1 MARRLVIRGDLRWSF
16 WLRATLVV
24 AACALAVLTVWIP
37 EAGAASGIL
46 DQTSLPYDMVSGFAV
61 NSDFDVA
68 QTFTAGRTGF
78 LDTIELALR
87 DEGTLDGG
95 RFTIAVVP
103 TDASGLPAGAPLASR
118 TIDACRTGI
127 GASPFEIHFGPAA
140 AIAAGTRY
148 AIVASLAPNSPRGPA
163 MAWLKGSAYANGD
176 AFTRER
182 SAPNPTWTP
191 DEDAGFSTYV
201 SATAPPTLARDGTQ
215 TSVTSATNPA
225 PPGSVTFTASVRDP
239 STPAQ
244 VPSGTVTF
252 WRVGDYAPFAEPL
265 DAHGRASH
273 TFDLPTG
280 TSTIAADYCPDT
292 DGFESS
298 GSTVDENIVQDA
310 TETNVVAEPQAVRV
324 GDSTRLT
331 ATVKDVDSSGK
342 TPTGTVQFTGDSN
355 QPIGGPVA
363 LQSSSATVTTPA
375 LSAGAHGFSASYSPS
390 DTSFVASSGNAQV
403 TVDRWASATA
413 VSVQPPQPVAGQP
426 ATFDAAVSGSSSDG
440 HHPTGEVQ
448 FVIGSTPIGP
458 RRSLD
463 GAGHASLVA
472 AGPAGTYQLH
482 ANYGGDNYFASSD
495 GAIPLTV
502 GRADTTT
509 AIASTPNPVGIG
521 GEFTIDVD
529 VGAVPP
535 GNVGLDGPVQFFVDG
550 QPDGAPID
558 LTGFTGVTVTADA
571 GNIAG
576 NATITARYLG
586 GRNTNPSSASLVETV
601 TAPAAQAPGSGGS
614 APPTSAPGSSSA
626 PTTGPNAPDAGAAL
640 AALSNALRKTV
651 GARGLRALNGLT
663 ETFAAPAA
671 GRLVQQVYSPTAPK
685 GAMPA
690 RAASTLLASGQ
701 ASFAA
706 AGPGKLK
713 LKLTAAGRRALRRT
727 DTIKLAVI
735 TRFAPAGGS
744 ATQRLDRITTRT
756 RRGSRRAAA
765 NLVIPRWAW
774 RPAAWACPSL
784 ATRPLNGAPPPC
796 Q

>member
-1 MARRLVIRGDLRWSF
+1 MFVL
-16 WLRATLVV
+16 
-24 AACALAVLTVWIP
+24 AACALAVLTVWVP
-37 EAGAASGIL
+37 EAGAASGVL
-46 DQTSLPYDMVSGFAV
+46 DQTSFPYDMVRGFAV

-78 LDTIELALR
+78 LDTIALALR

-148 AIVASLAPNSPRGPA
+148 AIVAGLAPNSPRGPA

-176 AFTRER
+176 AFTREL
-182 SAPNPTWTP
+182 SLPNPTWTA

-201 SATAPPTLARDGTQ
+201 SATAPPALQRDGTQ

-239 STPAQ
+239 STPAH
-244 VPSGTVTF
+244 VPSGTVSF

-265 DAHGRASH
+265 DANGRASH
-273 TFDLPTG
+273 TFDLSTG

-298 GSTVDENIVQDA
+298 GSTVDEHIVQDA
-310 TETNVVAEPQAVRV
+310 TETNVVAQPQAVRV
-324 GDSTRLT
+324 GDSSRLT
-331 ATVKDVDSSGK
+331 ATVKDVDTSGK
-342 TPTGTVQFTGDSN
+342 TPTGTVQFTDEGN

-363 LQSSSATVTTPA
+363 LQSGSATVTTPA
-375 LSAGAHGFSASYSPS
+375 LSAGTRGFSASYSPS

-426 ATFDAAVSGSSSDG
+426 ATFDAAVNGTSSDG
-440 HHPTGEVQ
+440 HHPSGDVQ
-448 FVIGSTPIGP
+448 FVLGSTPVGP

-463 GAGHASLVA
+463 GAGHASLIA

-482 ANYGGDNYFASSD
+482 ANYGGDNYFAAGD
-495 GAIPLTV
+495 GAVPLTV

-509 AIASTPNPVGIG
+509 AISSTPNPVGIG

-529 VGAVPP
+529 VGVVPP

-550 QPDGAPID
+550 QPDGPPID

-571 GNIAG
+571 GDIAG
-576 NATITARYLG
+576 DATITARYLG
-586 GRNTNPSSASLVETV
+586 GRNTNASSASLVQTV
-601 TAPAAQAPGSGGS
+601 TAPAAQASVGGGS
-614 APPTSAPGSSSA
+614 ASPTSAPGSSSA
-626 PTTGPNAPDAGAAL
+626 PTTGPNAPDIGAAL
-640 AALSNALRKTV
+640 AALTDVLRKAV

-663 ETFAAPAA
+663 ETFTAPAA

-690 RAASTLLASGQ
+690 RAASRLLAAGQ

-706 AGPGKLK
+706 AGAGKVK
-713 LKLTAAGRRALRRT
+713 LKLTAAGRRALRRNG
-727 DTIKLAVI
+727 TIKLAVV
-735 TRFAPAGGS
+735 TRFIPAVGS
-744 ATQRLDRITTRT
+744 ATQRQDHFSARHATR
-756 RRGSRRAAA
+756 SRRTTAK
-765 NLVIPRWAW
+765 LVIPRWAW
-774 RPAAWACPSL
+774 RPTAWACPSWG
-784 ATRPLNGAPPPC
+784 TRPPNGVFAPC
-796 Q
+796 H